1 MNSQI
6 LHIAEDMFLKFGFKS
21 VTMDDLA
28 SAMSVS
34 KKTIY
39 EHFKNKSA
47 LIEAVAQNVKT
58 SIHTEIDE
66 VIALNLDPIHEMVK
80 IKESITKRVRNENA
94 SPQYQ
99 LQKYYPKIHEKLKNS
114 QVCKMDECCTNNV
127 ARGIQL
133 GYYRKDLNIVFVV
146 RSYIS
151 GMMNLKDQELFKST
165 DLSPKQL
172 YEEFL
177 IYHLRSI
184 TTIKGKKRLESLLN
198 TN

>member
-1 MNSQI
+1 
-6 LHIAEDMFLKFGFKS
+6 
-21 VTMDDLA
+21 
-28 SAMSVS
+28 
-34 KKTIY
+34 
-39 EHFKNKSA
+39 
-47 LIEAVAQNVKT
+47 
-58 SIHTEIDE
+58 
-66 VIALNLDPIHEMVK
+66 
-80 IKESITKRVRNENA
+80 
-94 SPQYQ
+94 
-99 LQKYYPKIHEKLKNS
+99 
-114 QVCKMDECCTNNV
+114 MDECCTNNV